1 MTNNTVLGEAQV
13 LIRAAMDKLDEDL
26 AGAKGKVQGAISNM
40 QTVGA
45 VALGGIAAGAAAAV
59 AGATAAIATAA
70 KWTIDAAPVE
80 GLSQAFEGLAESAGI
95 GSDEMLKAL
104 QDGSAGM
111 VAQRDLM
118 ASFNKAAQ
126 LVSTDFAVQLPDA
139 MEYLS
144 KVSAATG
151 QDMGF
156 MVDSLVTGVGRLSPM
171 ILDNLGIQVSL
182 AEATSKAAA
191 MFGVEEGEL
200 TKTQV
205 QAGMMNVVLE
215 KLASN
220 TAAMPDV
227 TETAAAKMAQFK
239 AQIQDA
245 KDRIGMAFLPVLS
258 TLMDTFSGLAER
270 ILPVVMKAIE
280 KIAPVVEKVATVL
293 SGFILDIADGK
304 DPIQAFKDAVS
315 EFFPEETAEKINGI
329 VDGVTE
335 FIAKVGEVLQPVIDW
350 ISENVKLQDVLIG
363 LGIAIAT
370 VVLPVIWS
378 IITAIAP
385 VIATFLAV
393 VAVIALLR
401 AAWENDFLGIRTALT
416 EAWENTIKPALE
428 QLWEWLS
435 INIPLAIEKLK
446 TFWETSLLPALQTVW
461 AFIETNL
468 MPIFKALG
476 EFIGAVFGVYI
487 QNLITSWD
495 AFLVGINLV
504 WAFLSEYVFPLFVA
518 LGDFLSAVFEVAVTA
533 LAGLWQNVLLP
544 ALTAVWS
551 FLNES
556 VFPLFEALVDFFDA
570 VFSLALTALAGLWE
584 NVLAPAL
591 KVVYDWISEKLQPVF
606 ETLVDFWNTV
616 LLPAIEDVA
625 AWLGEKLTP
634 AFTGI
639 SDAIS
644 GVIGWITTM
653 TEKIRLI
660 ELPWWLTP
668 GSPTPF
674 EEGLLGVGDALKSL
688 TSMQLPRF
696 SAALDL
702 ETNIPLGGL
711 SLQGEEMMMGG
722 GDTIQVSVDAR
733 PQDEIDYE
741 LLGWRVAQEIQRNR

>member
-1 MTNNTVLGEAQV
+1 MANTTVLGEAQV
-13 LIRAAMDKLDEDL
+13 LIRAAMEKLDEDL

-45 VALGGIAAGAAAAV
+45 VALGGIAAGAATAV
-59 AGATAAIATAA
+59 AGAMAAIATAA
-70 KWTIDAAPVE
+70 KWTVDAAPVE
-80 GLSQAFEGLAESAGI
+80 GLSQAFDGLSESAGI
-95 GSDEMLKAL
+95 GADEMMAAL
-104 QDGSAGM
+104 QEGSSGM
-111 VAQRDLM
+111 IAQRDLM
-118 ASFNKAAQ
+118 MSFNKAAQ

-156 MVDSLVTGVGRLSPM
+156 MMDSLVTGVGRLSPM
-171 ILDNLGIQVSL
+171 ILDNLGIQVGL
-182 AEATSKAAA
+182 AEATAKAAE
-191 MFGVEEGEL
+191 MYGVEEGEL
-200 TKTQV
+200 TKAQI
-205 QAGMMNVVLE
+205 QAGMMNVVME
-215 KLASN
+215 KLAAN

-227 TETAAAKMAQFK
+227 TETAAAKMARFK

-245 KDRIGMAFLPVLS
+245 KDRIGIAFLPVLG
-258 TLMDTFSGLAER
+258 TLMDTFSALAER
-270 ILPVVMKAIE
+270 IMPVVMRAIE
-280 KIAPVVEKVATVL
+280 TIAPVVEKVAKAL

-304 DPIQAFKDAVS
+304 DPIQAFKDAIS
-315 EFFPEETAEKINGI
+315 QIFPKETADKINDI
-329 VDGVTE
+329 VDKITE
-335 FIAKVGEVLQPVIDW
+335 FVGTVGEAIQPVIDW

-435 INIPLAIEKLK
+435 VNIPLAIETLK
-446 TFWETSLLPALQTVW
+446 TFWENSLLPALQIVW
-461 AFIETNL
+461 AFIETNVL
-468 MPIFKALG
+468 PIFQALG
-476 EFIGAVFGVYI
+476 EFLGVVFGVYI
-487 QNLITSWD
+487 QNLIIAWD
-495 AFLVGINLV
+495 AFLVGINAV
-504 WAFLSEYVFPLFVA
+504 WSFLNEYVFPLFVA
-518 LGDFLSAVFEVAVTA
+518 YGDFLSAVFGVVITV
-533 LAGLWQNVLLP
+533 LAGLWENVLLP
-544 ALTAVWS
+544 ALTAVWG

-556 VFPLFEALVDFFDA
+556 VFPLFEALADFWDA

-591 KVVYDWISEKLQPVF
+591 ETVYDWISEKIQPVF
-606 ETLVDFWNTV
+606 ETLVNFWNET
-616 LLPAIEDVA
+616 LLPAIETVA

-634 AFTGI
+634 AFDGI

-702 ETNIPLGGL
+702 EANLPLGGL
-711 SLQGEEMMMGG
+711 SLQGDEMMMGG